1 MKYSELIKEQ
11 VKLAAKLSLQ
21 DGFTKVKTL
30 GGACCLASHNEIIA
44 SVVVCDAESLG
55 LLEHKTYVLPQPFP
69 YQPGLEAYREMPA
82 IMEAFNLLS
91 QEPDVLLV
99 QGPGVNHPR
108 KVGIAAHLGLA
119 LNVPTIGISESLL
132 LGRIEQGKIMVERE
146 IRGFEI
152 KTKEYARPIY
162 AAPGHL
168 MSLGS
173 TLHFISKTI
182 KPPHKMPEPLHLAH
196 SLARKKVKGMTVLEA
211 QNLALGATVQNL
223 ATEQQSL

>member
-99 QGPGVNHPR
+99 QGPGINHPR

-119 LNVPTIGISESLL
+119 LNVPTIGISESLSF
-132 LGRIEQGKIMVERE
+132 GRIEQGKIMIERE

-173 TLHFISKTI
+173 ALHFISKTI

-196 SLARKKVKGMTVLEA
+196 SLARKKVKGMAKVVSEH
-211 QNLALGATVQNL
+211 QIMNGDIV
-223 ATEQQSL
+223 TETPAG